1 MTTVGEP
8 VALPRSETEKI
19 WVSLSEWQGF
29 LGIDIRVYYQAGEA
43 SWRPTKKGV
52 RISLELKDQLIA
64 AIEKVAGYADD
75 VMGESRDKPKP
86 LAESKKV
93 DEDEGADK

>member
-29 LGIDIRVYYQAGEA
+29 LGIDIRIYYQAGEA

-52 RISLELKDQLIA
+52 RISLELKDELIA
-64 AIEKVAGYADD
+64 AIEKVAGYASDSA
-75 VMGESRDKPKP
+75 GESKGGQEQLSDADESADDES
-86 LAESKKV
+86 AE
-93 DEDEGADK
+93 D

>member
-8 VALPRSETEKI
+8 IPLPRSENEQI
-19 WVSLSEWQGF
+19 WISLSEWQGF
-29 LGIDIRVYYQAGEA
+29 LGIDIRIYYKAGEA

-64 AIEKVAGYADD
+64 AIEKVASYEKEAMEGT
-75 VMGESRDKPKP
+75 K
-86 LAESKKV
+86 
-93 DEDEGADK
+93 DEE